1 MTGNVVSRR
10 YAKALFAIGAA
21 KGEADQKTYGEQLI
35 ALSDSMT
42 ASPEAMGFFR
52 NPSFSAEEKKAV
64 LIQLVDKISVDPM
77 VKNFCE
83 LLADKGRVEMV
94 PAVASDYK
102 AMLDVVSGV
111 ISGELITVSELN
123 EERKSAIQSNL
134 EKQAGKKLE
143 LSFATDKDILGGI
156 VLKIGD
162 KVMDASLKAQLQILK
177 ENIKRGE

>member
-21 KGEADQKTYGEQLI
+21 KGEAEQAKYGEQLVVLG
-35 ALSDSMT
+35 LSMKEN
-42 ASPEAMGFFR
+42 AEAMGFFK

-64 LIQLVDKISVDPM
+64 LNQLVDKMSVDPM

-83 LLADKGRVEMV
+83 LMADKGRVEMI

-102 AMLDVVSGV
+102 AMMDAVSGV
-111 ISGELITVSELN
+111 VSGELITVSELS
-123 EERKSAIQSNL
+123 EERKSAIQANL

-143 LSFATDKDILGGI
+143 LSFATDKEILGGI
-156 VLKIGD
+156 VLKVGD

>member
-21 KGEADQKTYGEQLI
+21 KGEADQKTYGEQLV
-35 ALSDSMT
+35 ALSESIAD
-42 ASPEAMGFFR
+42 APEAVAFFK
-52 NPSFSAEEKKAV
+52 NPSFSSEEKKGV
-64 LIQLVDKISVDPM
+64 LNQLVGKASVDPM
-77 VKNFCE
+77 VKNFCD
-83 LLADKGRVEMV
+83 LLADNGRVELL
-94 PAVASDYK
+94 PAIASDYK
-102 AMLDVVSGV
+102 AMMDAVSGV
-111 ISGELITVSELN
+111 VTGELITVSDLS
-123 EERKSAIQSNL
+123 EERKSAIQANL

-156 VLKIGD
+156 VLKVGD